1 MAWRTAGYKTAYPLP
16 QKSGK
21 ISLMAHRPLDSTKG
35 ELLMKKRSV
44 QIAFLVASL
53 LWLGAYLAQAYAQ
66 AARRTGEIT
75 KIDSERK
82 SFVVKTARGEWNI
95 LTTDK
100 TVFKEGDK
108 EIKFEDLKVGDSVR
122 VTGER
127 KGNDVEASEVIREA
141 KKATV
146 S

>member
-1 MAWRTAGYKTAYPLP
+1 
-16 QKSGK
+16 
-21 ISLMAHRPLDSTKG
+21 
-35 ELLMKKRSV
+35 MKKRSV

-53 LWLGAYLAQAYAQ
+53 LSLGAYLAQAYAQ

-95 LTTDK
+95 LTTDN

-146 S
+146 R